1 MSKAHENREDL
12 YLRELETILRFGTL
26 VNSSLN
32 IETVLDHAMQWAE
45 EFMDA
50 TASTVYEL
58 EEATGELFVRFAR
71 GEKKEPV
78 RGIRLRV
85 GEGVAGHVVET
96 GEPLMIQDAAE
107 DPRFSDRFDRMTGFE
122 TRSMICVPLVVRGR
136 PVGALQ
142 VINKKS
148 GEAFTGTDLELL
160 TAASQ
165 QIAVAL
171 ENAKLYQ
178 RLQRKFQLTEQEL
191 LKTQERLIRS
201 ERLSAMGHLVQGVAH
216 EIRNPIMTIGGFA
229 RRIKTRLNGGDGLA
243 RYADIILE
251 ETARLETLV
260 QQVHEFAEVL
270 TASLKPNRIEAVF
283 EEIAPR
289 IEAMARE
296 FQVEVRFRIDDDIP
310 LVEMDCT
317 QISRALL
324 NIARNGL
331 EAMQPGGTLDI
342 RILDEGGNL
351 CIRISDTGKGIQE
364 DRIHSVYDP
373 FVTSKTRGG
382 GLGLTMAHQIV
393 MNHNGEI
400 HIESAEERGTS
411 VTIRIPFP
419 SPSPGAN
426 AKKEAPVAGEKPAER
441 DRPSNSP
448 SGV

>member
-1 MSKAHENREDL
+1 MSELHENREEL
-12 YLRELETILRFGTL
+12 YLRELETILRFGAL

-50 TASTVYEL
+50 MASTVYEL
-58 EEATGELFVRFAR
+58 EEATGDLFVRLAR

-85 GEGVAGHVVET
+85 GEGIAGHVVET
-96 GEPLMIQDAAE
+96 GEPVVIQDASE
-107 DPRFSDRFDRMTGFE
+107 DPRFSDRFDRMTGFR

-142 VINKKS
+142 VINKRS
-148 GEAFTGTDLELL
+148 GGAFTRTDLELL

-171 ENAKLYQ
+171 ENAKLYR
-178 RLQRKFQLTEQEL
+178 RLQRKFQLTEKEL
-191 LKTQERLIRS
+191 LETQERLIRS

-229 RRIKTRLNGGDGLA
+229 RRIKTRSKDEEGLA

-251 ETARLETLV
+251 ETARLENLV
-260 QQVHEFAEVL
+260 QQVHEFSEVQ
-270 TASLKPNRIEAVF
+270 TATLAPNRIEAVF
-283 EEIAPR
+283 QEIAPK

-296 FQVEVRFRIDDDIP
+296 FQAEARFQVEDDIP
-310 LVEMDCT
+310 PVEMDCT
-317 QISRALL
+317 QISRAVL

-331 EAMQPGGTLDI
+331 EAMQPGGILGV
-342 RILDEGGNL
+342 RILGEEGRL
-351 CIRISDTGKGIQE
+351 SIRISDTGKGIQE
-364 DRIHSVYDP
+364 DQLRSVYDP

-393 MNHNGEI
+393 MNHHGEI
-400 HIESAEERGTS
+400 HIESKEGEGTS
-411 VTIRIPFP
+411 VIIRIPYP
-419 SPSPGAN
+419 TPPPAADTTEPAS
-426 AKKEAPVAGEKPAER
+426 VAGEPPAAA
-441 DRPSNSP
+441 DSS
-448 SGV
+448 SGA

>member
-1 MSKAHENREDL
+1 MSEAHENREEL
-12 YLRELETILRFGTL
+12 YLRELKTILRFGAL

-50 TASTVYEL
+50 MASTVYEL
-58 EEATGELFVRFAR
+58 DEATGELFVRLAR

-85 GEGVAGHVVET
+85 GEGIAGHVVET
-96 GEPLMIQDAAE
+96 GEPVMIQDASK
-107 DPRFSDRFDRMTGFE
+107 DPRFSDRFDRMTGFR

-142 VINKKS
+142 VINKRS
-148 GEAFTGTDLELL
+148 GEAFTPTDLELL

-171 ENAKLYQ
+171 ENAKLYR
-178 RLQRKFQLTEQEL
+178 RLQRKFRLTEQEL
-191 LKTQERLIRS
+191 LETQERLIRS

-216 EIRNPIMTIGGFA
+216 EIRNPVMTIGGFA
-229 RRIKTRLNGGDGLA
+229 RRLKSRPNDEGLRS

-260 QQVHEFAEVL
+260 QQVHAFSEVQE
-270 TASLKPNRIEAVF
+270 ASLAPNRIEAVF
-283 EEIAPR
+283 QEIAPK

-296 FQVEVRFRIDDDIP
+296 FQAEVRFRVEDDLP
-310 LVEMDCT
+310 PVEMDCS
-317 QISRALL
+317 QISRAVL
-324 NIARNGL
+324 NVARNGL
-331 EAMQPGGTLDI
+331 EAMRDGGTLDVHI
-342 RILDEGGNL
+342 FGKEHNL
-351 CIRISDTGKGIQE
+351 FICISDTGRGIPE
-364 DRIHSVYDP
+364 DQLRSVYDP

-393 MNHNGEI
+393 MNHHGGI
-400 HIESAEERGTS
+400 HIETKEGAGTS

-419 SPSPGAN
+419 PSSPGAG
-426 AKKEAPVAGEKPAER
+426 ATEPVPAAE
-441 DRPSNSP
+441 DPQTVGGSP
-448 SGV
+448 PGA

>member
-1 MSKAHENREDL
+1 LSEAHQNREEL
-12 YLRELETILRFGTL
+12 YLRELETILRFGAL

-58 EEATGELFVRFAR
+58 EEATGDLFVRLAR

-85 GEGVAGHVVET
+85 GEGIAGHVVET
-96 GEPLMIQDAAE
+96 GEPIVIQDAPR
-107 DPRFSDRFDRMTGFE
+107 DPRFSDRFDRMTGFR

-136 PVGALQ
+136 SVGALQ
-142 VINKKS
+142 VINKRT
-148 GEAFTGTDLELL
+148 GGAFTRTDLELL

-171 ENAKLYQ
+171 ENAKLYR
-178 RLQRKFQLTEQEL
+178 RLQRKFQLTEKEL
-191 LKTQERLIRS
+191 LETQERLIRS

-229 RRIKTRLNGGDGLA
+229 RRIKSRSNDEESLA

-251 ETARLETLV
+251 ETARLENLV
-260 QQVHEFAEVL
+260 QQVHEFSEVQ
-270 TASLKPNRIEAVF
+270 TAALVPNRVEAVF
-283 EEIAPR
+283 EEIAPK

-296 FQVEVRFRIDDDIP
+296 LQAEVRFQVEDDLP
-310 LVEMDCT
+310 PVEMDCS
-317 QISRALL
+317 QVSRALL

-331 EAMQPGGTLDI
+331 EAMQPGGTLEV
-342 RILDEGGNL
+342 RIFGKDRNL
-351 CIRISDTGKGIQE
+351 FICIADTGRGIPK
-364 DRIHSVYDP
+364 DLLRSVYDP

-393 MNHNGEI
+393 MNHHGGI
-400 HIESAEERGTS
+400 HIESAEGEGTL
-411 VTIRIPFP
+411 VTIRIPYPTP
-419 SPSPGAN
+419 SPAADTTEPL
-426 AKKEAPVAGEKPAER
+426 PVAGESSTVA
-441 DRPSNSP
+441 DSL
-448 SGV
+448 SGA